1 MDPELGE
8 LKSSS
13 AGTGFKA
20 PGQQCLSNW
29 EMERTTVDGC
39 SLVDENSNFGE
50 NIFFLEELA
59 IGTQTDN
66 QTASSKAVC
75 QKISC
80 KPEDKELISD
90 ENKQF
95 DPGGKGGEPT
105 LLRAGVLVFF
115 DFFWGMHGLGCPI
128 CFSCFVCLFWFV
140 FRCRKN

>member
-29 EMERTTVDGC
+29 EMERTPVDDC
-39 SLVDENSNFGE
+39 LLVDENSNLGE
-50 NIFFLEELA
+50 NIFFLQELA
-59 IGTQTDN
+59 IGTQTDS

-80 KPEDKELISD
+80 KPEGKELINE

-95 DPGGKGGEPT
+95 DPSGKGGEPT
-105 LLRAGVLVFF
+105 LSRADVLIFF
-115 DFFWGMHGLGCPI
+115 
-128 CFSCFVCLFWFV
+128 
-140 FRCRKN
+140 